1 MNEIVTLEKENE
13 ELKGNLNQ
21 QYGVVVQGDEKERK
35 YKEEIYR
42 INLTINQLAAEI
54 QNERNAKKQL
64 QKDIEILRKGFEK
77 KQ

>member
-64 QKDIEILRKGFEK
+64 QKDIENLRKGFEK